1 MDYKKKTVILAVV
14 ALALSILYVTY
25 QLTGNISYILPRRM
39 IKIVA
44 IIITGGAIAFST
56 TIFMTITNNRI
67 LTPSVMGLDSLYLLT
82 QICIIFLFGS
92 RSLVM
97 MSSNLNYL
105 VSIGVMVIFSLILFR
120 LLFQ

>member
-25 QLTGNISYILPRRM
+25 QLTGNISYILPRRL

-44 IIITGGAIAFST
+44 IILTGGAIAFST

-67 LTPSVMGLDSLYLLT
+67 LTPSIMGLDSLYMLT
-82 QICIIFLFGS
+82 QTFIIYIFGS
-92 RSLVM
+92 KTLIL
-97 MSSNLNYL
+97 MSSQWNYL
-105 VSIGVMVIFSLILFR
+105 LSIGVMVRSEE
-120 LLFQ
+120 